1 MEEEVLKVNIK
12 ISDEGIVFIDDITA
26 DMEALDES
34 INNNSVMMYCQSE
47 DGYRKM
53 YDTYKAYLIN
63 SGANVKMIHKKLD
76 FINFLYQNQLSLTR
90 EAIGSVLKIIESA
103 SRLIGLSMAET
114 YKLIVKRL
122 NYLEQQ
128 KNGR

>member
-1 MEEEVLKVNIK
+1 MEEKVLKVNIK

-26 DMEALDES
+26 DMEALDEC
-34 INNNSVMMYCQSE
+34 INNNSVMMYCQTE
-47 DGYRKM
+47 DGFKNM

-63 SGANVKMIHKKLD
+63 SGTNVKVIHKKLD
-76 FINFLYQNQLSLTR
+76 FINFLYQNQQNLTK

-122 NYLEQQ
+122 NYLEA
-128 KNGR
+128 

>member
-53 YDTYKAYLIN
+53 YDTYKAFLIN

>member
-34 INNNSVMMYCQSE
+34 INNNSILMYCQTE
-47 DGYRKM
+47 AGFRNM

-63 SGANVKMIHKKLD
+63 GGVNVKMIHKKLD
-76 FINFLYQNQLSLTR
+76 FINFLYQNQQSLAR

-103 SRLIGLSMAET
+103 SRLIGLSMSDT
-114 YKLIVKRL
+114 YKLIVDRL
-122 NYLEQQ
+122 NYLEKQ
-128 KNGR
+128 N

>member
-34 INNNSVMMYCQSE
+34 INNNSVMMCCHSE
-47 DGYRKM
+47 EGFRNM

-63 SGANVKMIHKKLD
+63 SGANDKMIHKKLD
-76 FINFLYQNQLSLTR
+76 FINFLYQNQENLSK
-90 EAIGSVLKIIESA
+90 EAVGSVLKIIESA
-103 SRLIGLSMAET
+103 SRLIGLSMADT
-114 YKLIVKRL
+114 YKLIVERL
-122 NYLEQQ
+122 NYLE
-128 KNGR
+128 ND